1 MWLQWWHFKLLPQSP
16 GDGQLASNKQW
27 QILIITQSYIVK
39 LYDNIVCVYVE
50 ISINRVEA
58 NPYKEYN
65 FTGEKEHDC
74 VSLFYLLR
82 ISVILE
88 HQ

>member
-1 MWLQWWHFKLLPQSP
+1 M
-16 GDGQLASNKQW
+16 LASNKQW

-39 LYDNIVCVYVE
+39 VYDNIVCIYVE
-50 ISINRVEA
+50 ISIDGIELI
-58 NPYKEYN
+58 PKEYN

-74 VSLFYLLR
+74 VSLFYHLR

>member
-1 MWLQWWHFKLLPQSP
+1 M
-16 GDGQLASNKQW
+16 
-27 QILIITQSYIVK
+27 K

-50 ISINRVEA
+50 ISINRVES

-74 VSLFYLLR
+74 VSLFYQLR